1 MSASPS
7 PKRSAPASTSAGAK
21 ILVTVASLAA
31 VVGGWAALAIQQS
44 IQNAQKSVGVSD
56 DASQLVLDLPP
67 LPTLVPEP
75 TYISVMTLPNLPVSS
90 PLAFSPLSTPLA
102 NPPLVTAPPS
112 VENKDG
118 IQKGTSGKAANKPAK
133 DPVAHTS
140 SS

>member
-1 MSASPS
+1 
-7 PKRSAPASTSAGAK
+7 
-21 ILVTVASLAA
+21 
-31 VVGGWAALAIQQS
+31 
-44 IQNAQKSVGVSD
+44 
-56 DASQLVLDLPP
+56 
-67 LPTLVPEP
+67 
-75 TYISVMTLPNLPVSS
+75 MTLPNLPVSS